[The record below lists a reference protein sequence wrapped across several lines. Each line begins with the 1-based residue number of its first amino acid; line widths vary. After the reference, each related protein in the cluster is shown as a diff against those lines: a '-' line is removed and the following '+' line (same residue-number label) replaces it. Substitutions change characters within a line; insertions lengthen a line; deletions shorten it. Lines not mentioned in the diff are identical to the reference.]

1 MTQCES
7 IALCGNSSVDLVD
20 RVCHGLLQIQ
30 RVNLL
35 SSESLLERLIGGK
48 LELAL
53 ALARDDDLC
62 AQLAFSNS

>member
-1 MTQCES
+1 MR
-7 IALCGNSSVDLVD
+7 GNSSADLVD